1 MHDSHSI
8 KHSFHPSIH
17 RASSTS
23 IFSNPDGFDST
34 DRMNHV
40 EGEESSGVECQQA
53 KSNSFSGV
61 ETTEVGDVNPPVM
74 KVIQDVDGVSYTGDP
89 MYYQIQENV
98 ASISPE
104 DVLPSDVVNMA
115 NQSKASEM
123 ESIGR
128 DISAEKSSQYGHKK
142 EVHDSMISGVTGK
155 ESFEHEEIIGR
166 VVRKNLDRTVSS
178 EKQSKYKDALN
189 SLKRTKEHTQE
200 KEVNSIKSN
209 DEKDLSEL
217 GKSTNEQAARVRQ
230 NLEEKLVF
238 AQQQIDEEVSRVD
251 DLIQDYIRD
260 EDLRQTALSD
270 LIKTLKMS
278 IESKSTE
285 VAAEEKIIIDMI
297 SVRSKLNAGAVANQL
312 DSLIETKQKVSNIE
326 SSLIVD
332 LEDCVG
338 NLRSILEGSVERKYI
353 LEKTLARVIK
363 SEEGTVYEWV
373 DIENLEKVLDDA
385 VSDISVAEK
394 KVASLKKRIE
404 IALIDKTE
412 ILGNVVYIPEKI
424 TKSEG
429 LRQNGSPATQKI
441 DVPKSTLE
449 DRNDAEVMSVL
460 GESLTEGLLQG
471 SRAAAFAVRAVF
483 DTATSEEVSEAASS
497 VVDSSRALFKEISET
512 TKQKDKKIGE
522 KITELA
528 ESSLLKGGTELP
540 KEASEA
546 IRKSWGSSNSAK
558 EAASALKAAGKMFVS
573 AFDAAV
579 TLAVRRFHDLD
590 NTRFRLNTGSPRAK
604 NSKSDV

>member
-1 MHDSHSI
+1 MTLIARTSLWYKSRMDLGIFLLLTSSIPSSFEVHGFSRNSMHDSHSI

-23 IFSNPDGFDST
+23 IFSNADGFDST

-53 KSNSFSGV
+53 KSNSFSSV
-61 ETTEVGDVNPPVM
+61 ETTEVGDVNPPVTG
-74 KVIQDVDGVSYTGDP
+74 VIQDVDGVSYTGDP

-128 DISAEKSSQYGHKK
+128 DISAESSQYGHEK
-142 EVHDSMISGVTGK
+142 EVHDSLISDVTGK

-338 NLRSILEGSVERKYI
+338 NLRSILEGSVERQDI

-404 IALIDKTE
+404 IALMDKTE
-412 ILGNVVYIPEKI
+412 
-424 TKSEG
+424 
-429 LRQNGSPATQKI
+429 
-441 DVPKSTLE
+441 
-449 DRNDAEVMSVL
+449 
-460 GESLTEGLLQG
+460 
-471 SRAAAFAVRAVF
+471 
-483 DTATSEEVSEAASS
+483 VS
-497 VVDSSRALFKEISET
+497 
-512 TKQKDKKIGE
+512 
-522 KITELA
+522 
-528 ESSLLKGGTELP
+528 
-540 KEASEA
+540 
-546 IRKSWGSSNSAK
+546 
-558 EAASALKAAGKMFVS
+558 
-573 AFDAAV
+573 
-579 TLAVRRFHDLD
+579 
-590 NTRFRLNTGSPRAK
+590 
-604 NSKSDV
+604 